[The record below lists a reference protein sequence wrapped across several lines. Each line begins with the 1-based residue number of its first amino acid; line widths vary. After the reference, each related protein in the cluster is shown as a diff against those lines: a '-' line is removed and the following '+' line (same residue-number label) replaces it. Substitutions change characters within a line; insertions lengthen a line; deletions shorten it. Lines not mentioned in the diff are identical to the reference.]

1 VSMTPSTPFFDH
13 YPHFYN
19 SSKTSTSAVRLAARH
34 IAIIK
39 EHQELLAGRRVLDL
53 ASHDGRWAFAA
64 IHAGAAHVTGIEA
77 RNELVENAR
86 SNFARYEVD
95 PNRYDFIVGDIFKT
109 LSEINLQVDVVLCL
123 GFFYHSL
130 RHVELLDLIDRT
142 GANVL
147 ILDTEI
153 ISDQSSKFD
162 TPQYKLKGAGG
173 RKIWEKPVSI
183 QLIEEPVDHESMAFR
198 ESATRSD
205 HALVARPSLQYLDV
219 LLDHFGFSAS
229 RGNWATILSSQ
240 VNTADLR
247 DYAEGWRDTFLCTRR
262 R

>member
-1 VSMTPSTPFFDH
+1 MTGS
-13 YPHFYN
+13 
-19 SSKTSTSAVRLAARH
+19 SAVRLAARH

-39 EHQELLAGRRVLDL
+39 EHQGLLAGRRVLDL

-162 TPQYKLKGAGG
+162 TPQYKLPGP
-173 RKIWEKPVSI
+173 RKIWEPVSI

-198 ESATRSD
+198 DSATRSD
-205 HALVARPSLQYLDV
+205 HALVACPSRQYIEV

-229 RGNWATILSSQ
+229 RGNWAKILSSQ
-240 VNTADLR
+240 VNTADLK
-247 DYAEGWRDTFLCTRR
+247 DYAEGRRDTFLCTRR